1 MSENNKDKKSF
12 FKKIGKKGIIGII
25 AAVVLIAVIAGVLL
39 SRGSGG
45 RKAYVMPVAE
55 ISSNAMNNGTS
66 NRFSGVVEPQKT
78 KEIQAD
84 SMKTI
89 DEVYVKVGDEVKAG
103 DKLFTYKIA
112 DMELDLQQL
121 NVDLQSYYNQID
133 DLNEQKRYSSS
144 QYEIQIINMQI
155 SNTQTE
161 IQKKRNEIEAKKRE
175 MEQAYVTSPID
186 GVIKEINDP
195 NSMMYTGSGAY
206 MTIIAD
212 GEFLI
217 KCKISEM
224 NVSEIYQG
232 MEMVIRSRVN
242 ENQTWKGTISS
253 IDTGSPV
260 NEENQGYYYGGG
272 QESGAKYA
280 FYVKPETPDGL
291 LLGQHV
297 TVESSVSSSAGYT
310 GILLNS
316 GFIADIESKA
326 FVWVSKNGTLKKS
339 YVTIGKYK
347 ADSDEYEITSGLEK
361 DDYIAF
367 PDETLKEGMKTTTE
381 YIPEEEPGLDDGDFY
396 VIPEGDVPED
406 DGMMIPEDGGMFV
419 PGEEPA
425 GGESNGQ

>member
-1 MSENNKDKKSF
+1 
-12 FKKIGKKGIIGII
+12 
-25 AAVVLIAVIAGVLL
+25 
-39 SRGSGG
+39 
-45 RKAYVMPVAE
+45 
-55 ISSNAMNNGTS
+55 
-66 NRFSGVVEPQKT
+66 
-78 KEIQAD
+78 
-84 SMKTI
+84 
-89 DEVYVKVGDEVKAG
+89 G

-260 NEENQGYYYGGG
+260 NEENQGFYGGG